1 MEELHK
7 THKERSL
14 GWVLTVQELM
24 RAVRAH
30 PDAAPAVRRALL
42 QITPVLDDLHNPAGP
57 H

>member
-7 THKERSL
+7 THKERSF

-30 PDAAPAVRRALL
+30 PDAAPALRRGPL
-42 QITPVLDDLHNPAGP
+42 PVSPVADDLHNLAAP

>member
-7 THKERSL
+7 THKERSF

-24 RAVRAH
+24 KAVRAH
-30 PDAAPAVRRALL
+30 PDAAPALRRGPLPAA
-42 QITPVLDDLHNPAGP
+42 TVLGDLHNLAGP